1 MDLQEII
8 NDIDKRLKALE
19 HTVNEVI
26 IDGLKKAND
35 SYIDDER
42 YKVFSDTYG
51 EMIEPYADSMKI
63 LCGEDYDLCRDLYN
77 YDKEQ
82 EGYGSDGYDE
92 NGVITRAIE
101 SVKSKIAALKGVSP
115 NDVEVKV
122 EAKVDDGE
130 GSEKKEEP
138 EAEVEV
144 KEEKEEDVPS
154 DEQLMKEFKG
164 LL

>member
-51 EMIEPYADSMKI
+51 EMIAPYADSMKI

-77 YDKEQ
+77 YDKDQ

-115 NDVEVKV
+115 NDVDVKV
-122 EAKVDDGE
+122 EAKVDEGE
-130 GSEKKEEP
+130 GVDKKE
-138 EAEVEV
+138 EAEVEA
-144 KEEKEEDVPS
+144 KEDDVPS